1 MDAVA
6 AGKVWY
12 EKRLLLKVEVDG
24 MELGEFPYA
33 LNEVSIMKRDT
44 SSMVAVEVERDDTF
58 VNNYW
63 ADGLIV

>member
-12 EKRLLLKVEVDG
+12 EERLMLQVEVDG
-24 MELGEFPYA
+24 MELGDFPYA
-33 LNEVSIMKRDT
+33 LNEVAIMKRDT
-44 SSMVAVEVERDDTF
+44 SSMVAVEVLRDDAF

-63 ADGLIV
+63 ADN